1 MRPPAGGDH
10 VEMKAG
16 HTRAAH
22 FSTEARIFFK
32 KLVLTIK
39 LLLFFKLVISSN
51 IYK

>member
-22 FSTEARIFFK
+22 FSTEARFFFK
-32 KLVLTIK
+32 KIGIDNK
-39 LLLFFKLVISSN
+39 IIIIF
-51 IYK
+51 